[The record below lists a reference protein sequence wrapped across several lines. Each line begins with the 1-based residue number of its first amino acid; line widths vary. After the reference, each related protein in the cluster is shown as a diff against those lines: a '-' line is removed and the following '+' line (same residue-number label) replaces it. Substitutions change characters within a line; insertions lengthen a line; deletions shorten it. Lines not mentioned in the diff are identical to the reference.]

1 LPVDAIIRKSL
12 SDKGLGRPRGVVD
25 EKGMPIAGNCR
36 TSLAAS
42 RPARNFQNIF
52 VVRAKLNAVRC
63 GLMVRARSCASL
75 AKIASS
81 QSWEIYTMRR
91 RPDWTSAHPGRFF
104 TRPWRWAAVALALL
118 SGTHWWSSPSAI
130 AVDADAAPAVIA
142 PEAAPAAIES
152 TVAVATMPT
161 PAEIAREEAAKAA
174 AKESLEKLFG
184 GATPSN
190 LSDLRTM
197 QDHIRQLTDQL
208 VKTTVGVTVG
218 NAQGSGVII
227 SKDGYV
233 LTAAHVASRPNRD
246 VVFLLSDGRKLKGKT
261 LGLNRSLDSGL
272 MKIDGVDDLP
282 FAEMGKIDGMKL
294 GQWCLATGHPGGYQ
308 EDRQAVLR
316 LGRVQ
321 WISNDKTIVTDC
333 TLVGG
338 DSGGP
343 LFDMYGRVIGINS
356 RIASDIK
363 ANMHVPVSTFSET
376 WDRLTKAEAWG
387 HYPGETPYLGVK
399 GAPEATNAEL
409 TEVKPGSP
417 AEKGDLKVG
426 DVVLKF
432 GKKDISDFKS
442 LIDAVQETQPKE
454 KVKVTVQR
462 GEETKEL
469 SVEIGQLD

>member
-1 LPVDAIIRKSL
+1 
-12 SDKGLGRPRGVVD
+12 
-25 EKGMPIAGNCR
+25 M
-36 TSLAAS
+36 
-42 RPARNFQNIF
+42 
-52 VVRAKLNAVRC
+52 
-63 GLMVRARSCASL
+63 
-75 AKIASS
+75 
-81 QSWEIYTMRR
+81 
-91 RPDWTSAHPGRFF
+91 
-104 TRPWRWAAVALALL
+104 ALALL
-118 SGTHWWSSPSAI
+118 SGTHWWSSSAAL

-142 PEAAPAAIES
+142 PTDAKAAVES
-152 TVAVATMPT
+152 AVSAETVSTMPT
-161 PAEIAREEAAKAA
+161 PAEIAREEAAK
-174 AKESLEKLFG
+174 ESLERLFG
-184 GATPSN
+184 GATPGG
-190 LSDLRTM
+190 LSDLRAM
-197 QDHIRQLTDQL
+197 QDHVRQLTGQL
-208 VKTTVGVTVG
+208 VRTTVGVTVG

-246 VVFLLSDGRKLKGKT
+246 VLFLLSDGRKLKGKT

-387 HYPGETPYLGVK
+387 HYPGDTPYLGVK
-399 GAPEATNAEL
+399 GAPEATNAQL

-417 AEKGDLKVG
+417 AEKAKLEVG
-426 DVVLKF
+426 DIVLKF
-432 GKKDISDFKS
+432 GDKEITDFKS
-442 LIDAVQETQPKE
+442 LIDAVQETQPKDR
-454 KVKVTVQR
+454 VKITVQR

-469 SVEIGQLD
+469 TITMGKID

>member
-1 LPVDAIIRKSL
+1 
-12 SDKGLGRPRGVVD
+12 
-25 EKGMPIAGNCR
+25 
-36 TSLAAS
+36 
-42 RPARNFQNIF
+42 
-52 VVRAKLNAVRC
+52 
-63 GLMVRARSCASL
+63 
-75 AKIASS
+75 
-81 QSWEIYTMRR
+81 MRR
-91 RPDWTSAHPGRFF
+91 RPDWTSAHAARFMK
-104 TRPWRWAAVALALL
+104 RPWRWAAAVLALL
-118 SGTHWWSSPSAI
+118 AGAWCSSSTALAVESNTVL
-130 AVDADAAPAVIA
+130 AVDADAAPAAVKA
-142 PEAAPAAIES
+142 VAES
-152 TVAVATMPT
+152 TVAIAAMPT

-174 AKESLEKLFG
+174 AKESLERLFG
-184 GATPSN
+184 GAVPGSVA
-190 LSDLRTM
+190 DLRAM
-197 QDHIRQLTDQL
+197 QDHVRQLTGQL

-233 LTAAHVASRPNRD
+233 LTAAHVANRPNRE
-246 VVFLLSDGRKLKGKT
+246 VTFLLADGRKLKGKT

-282 FAEMGKIDGMKL
+282 FAEMGKTDGLKL
-294 GQWCLATGHPGGYQ
+294 GHWCLATGHPGGYQ
-308 EDRQAVLR
+308 EDRQPVLR

-387 HYPGETPYLGVK
+387 HYPGENPYLGVK
-399 GAPEATNAEL
+399 GAPDATNAQL

-417 AEKGDLKVG
+417 AEKAKLEVG
-426 DVVLKF
+426 DIVLKF
-432 GKKDISDFKS
+432 GKKDITDFKS
-442 LIDAVQETQPKE
+442 LIDAVQETQPRE
-454 KVKVTVQR
+454 NVKVLVQR

-469 SVEIGQLD
+469 TVQIGRLD